1 MSYTQLAEHK
11 EEKTKFNLPNSSF
24 QRCKS
29 NTIFR
34 HHQIIRAKVCALL
47 APEGA
52 ICSRKEEG
60 GRTKEEGDMISRTST
75 LIYEYIIFVL
85 FSFLLRPSSFLELPS
100 LRAWSVSYKIFASF
114 DLSSSANDLRMAS
127 LMEQVLSNCCSTIR
141 GFISFTIRITW
152 FIIG

>member
-1 MSYTQLAEHK
+1 MSLLNWL
-11 EEKTKFNLPNSSF
+11 FF
-24 QRCKS
+24 CRCKS

-52 ICSRKEEG
+52 ICSR
-60 GRTKEEGDMISRTST
+60 KEEGDMISRTST